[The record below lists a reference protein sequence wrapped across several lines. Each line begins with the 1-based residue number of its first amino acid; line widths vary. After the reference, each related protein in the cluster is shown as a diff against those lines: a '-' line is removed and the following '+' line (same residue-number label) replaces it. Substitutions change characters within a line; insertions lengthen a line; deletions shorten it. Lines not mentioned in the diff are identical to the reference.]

1 MTDWSIAYKVKPS
14 GAPDIHEFESD
25 LVAYQEDETSAQI
38 NIDLTNEEGENLDLV
53 DGTIVE
59 EVSIDELRRGVSDAN
74 DDDDEEEDDAHD
86 DDDEEEDVGEE
97 SCDSDSE
104 EVQSER
110 SNSDDELH

>member
-1 MTDWSIAYKVKPS
+1 M
-14 GAPDIHEFESD
+14 
-25 LVAYQEDETSAQI
+25 AYQEDETSAQI